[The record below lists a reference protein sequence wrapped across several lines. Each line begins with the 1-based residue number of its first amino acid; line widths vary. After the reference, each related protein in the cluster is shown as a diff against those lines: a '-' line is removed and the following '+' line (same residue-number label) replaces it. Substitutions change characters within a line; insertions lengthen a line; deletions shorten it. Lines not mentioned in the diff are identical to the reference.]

1 MTNQIPPND
10 GKTKQHTVK
19 NVEPL
24 SDEFFDDLVT
34 ELDSD
39 EIVGI
44 ILGGSYARNEATPF
58 SDVDIACFVPDSLK
72 PTPKRFIYRDGR
84 LLSIGT
90 KTVADIRSE
99 LARPERAIFIVSGF
113 RRLLLDKDGS
123 VGRLMREIEIFDWE
137 PLQKAADR
145 YASFGMMIYAE
156 HVHKILSEIFKRD
169 ELALPYATSKLLS
182 CLTEVVAVQRGV
194 LVKNDSTYY
203 RQVQET
209 MGLVSAWTRYHR
221 LASGVDVVAA
231 DDRPVM
237 ARGIA
242 ALCLY
247 RETIALLRTV
257 MHPDHLQVAEQAMQ
271 IVDQAEFLHQFGFGG
286 AREWN

>member
-1 MTNQIPPND
+1 MNYDTLPDREKPDQYPIR
-10 GKTKQHTVK
+10 TA
-19 NVEPL
+19 EPL
-24 SDEFFDDLVT
+24 SEEFLNALVI
-34 ELDSD
+34 ELNNDN
-39 EIVGI
+39 IVGI

-113 RRLLLDKDGS
+113 RRVLLDRDGS
-123 VGRLMREIEIFDWE
+123 VGRLIREIETFDWE
-137 PLQKAADR
+137 PLKRAADS
-145 YASFGMMIYAE
+145 YANFGMMIYAE

-169 ELALPYATSKLLS
+169 DLALSCATSKLLS
-182 CLTEVVAVQRGV
+182 CLIEAVAVQCGV

-209 MGLVSAWTRYHR
+209 MGLDSAWTRYHR
-221 LASGVDVVAA
+221 LASGVDVVA
-231 DDRPVM
+231 
-237 ARGIA
+237 
-242 ALCLY
+242 LNLY
-247 RETIALLRTV
+247 RETVALLRPT
-257 MHPDHLQVAEQAMQ
+257 MHSDHLEVAEQA
-271 IVDQAEFLHQFGFGG
+271 IRVIDEAL
-286 AREWN
+286 ALL

>member
-1 MTNQIPPND
+1 MNYDTLPDREKPDQYPIR
-10 GKTKQHTVK
+10 TA
-19 NVEPL
+19 EPL
-24 SDEFFDDLVT
+24 SEEFLNALVI
-34 ELDSD
+34 ELNNDN
-39 EIVGI
+39 IVGI

-84 LLSIGT
+84 LVSIGSR
-90 KTVADIRSE
+90 TVSGTHSE

-113 RRLLLDKDGS
+113 RRVLLDKDGS
-123 VGRLMREIEIFDWE
+123 VSGLMREIETFKWE
-137 PLQKAADR
+137 PLQKAADN
-145 YASFGMMIYAE
+145 YTSFGMMIYAE
-156 HVHKILSEIFKRD
+156 QVHKILSEIFKRD
-169 ELALPYATSKLLS
+169 DLALSYATSKLLFS
-182 CLTEVVAVQRGV
+182 LTEAVAVQRGV

-209 MGLVSAWTRYHR
+209 VGLDSAWTRYHR
-221 LASGVDVVAA
+221 MAAGVDIVQA

>member
-1 MTNQIPPND
+1 MNYDTLPDREKPDQYPIR
-10 GKTKQHTVK
+10 TA
-19 NVEPL
+19 EPL
-24 SDEFFDDLVT
+24 SEEFLNALVI
-34 ELDSD
+34 ELNNDI
-39 EIVGI
+39 IVGI

-123 VGRLMREIEIFDWE
+123 VGRLMREIEIFDWG
-137 PLQKAADR
+137 PLQKAADS

-156 HVHKILSEIFKRD
+156 HVHKILSEILKRD
-169 ELALPYATSKLLS
+169 DLALSYAISKLLS
-182 CLTEVVAVQRGV
+182 SLTEAVAVQRGV

-209 MGLVSAWTRYHR
+209 IGLASAWTRYHR
-221 LASGVDVVAA
+221 LAAGIDLVPGDKLAVKTRGVAA
-231 DDRPVM
+231 
-237 ARGIA
+237 
-242 ALCLY
+242 LYLY
-247 RETIALLRTV
+247 RETVALLRSA
-257 MHPDHLQVAEQAMQ
+257 MQSDHLEVAEQAIQ
-271 IVDQAEFLHQFGFGG
+271 VVDEAL
-286 AREWN
+286 ALLSSMV